1 LTSLPDLPVTRILP
15 RLDEAL
21 THHASAVLVAP
32 PGAGKTTLVPIHLL
46 NASWRKDGMIVLL
59 EPRRLAARAAAR
71 RMAQLLGEEPGETV
85 GYRMRLENKVS
96 GKTRILVVTEGV
108 FARMILDDPDL
119 KGVAAVLFDEF
130 HERSLD
136 ADFGLALA
144 LDVQA
149 ALRDDLKILVMSATL
164 DGARVASLLGDAPVI
179 ESEGRAFPADIRY
192 RDRKADERI
201 EDAMARA
208 IRDALADETGSIL
221 AFLPG
226 QGEIERIARLLEGR
240 LPPNVLLAPLYGA
253 MEGRDQDAAIKPAP
267 AGHRKVVLATSIAET
282 SITIDGVRVVIDSG
296 LARLPKYEPATGLT
310 RLETVRTSR
319 ASADQRA
326 GRAGRTEPGVAIR
339 LWHQGQTASLPAF
352 SPPEIL
358 EADLSGLVLDAAA
371 WGVTDP
377 ATLSLLDKPPLPA
390 LKEAKA
396 LLSRLGALDDAGRLT
411 ADGEAMRSLALPARL
426 AHMVAE
432 AGKRGEALRAAELAV
447 LLTERG
453 LGGNE
458 TDLDTRMARFRNDR
472 SDRAQRAKGLAKRL
486 AANVPNKG
494 EPAGSGV
501 GRMLMDAYPDRIAK
515 ARGATGQF
523 LLANGRGGEVDPAIS
538 LSRASWLVVADMTGK
553 AGRAR
558 ILSAAEVSETEIR
571 AALGDKIESGRQV
584 VYDPEKNALRTREAV
599 RIGAIALSE
608 KPLAAPS
615 GSAAD
620 EGVIAAVRE
629 HGLSILPWGKE
640 ADILRRRLG
649 WLHRGLGDPWPSM
662 DDEALLER
670 LEDWLLPFLTGE
682 AQLDRIPA
690 HVLKNGLMSL
700 VPFDLQRSVDQL
712 APTHFAVPTGS
723 NIPIRY
729 DAEEPVI
736 AVREHGL
743 DILPWGKETDIL
755 RRRLG
760 WLHRGLGDPWP
771 SMDDEALLERLE
783 DWLLPFLTGEAQLD
797 RIPAHVLKNGLL
809 SLVPFDLQRSVD
821 QLAPTHFE
829 VPTGSNIPIRYDAE
843 EPVIAV
849 RVQELFG
856 LGMHPAIANGKV
868 PLLLELLSPAHRP
881 IQITRDLPG
890 FWKGSWADV
899 RSDMRG
905 RYPKH
910 VWPED
915 PANAEA
921 TRRAKPRGT

>member
-1 LTSLPDLPVTRILP
+1 MTRLPDLPVTNILP
-15 RLDEAL
+15 QLDAAMD
-21 THHASAVLVAP
+21 THASAVLVAP
-32 PGAGKTTLVPIHLL
+32 PGAGKTTLVPIHMLG
-46 NASWRKDGMIVLL
+46 AKWRGDGMIVLL
-59 EPRRLAARAAAR
+59 EPRRLAARGAAR
-71 RMAQLLGEEPGETV
+71 RMAELLGEEPGETV
-85 GYRMRLENKVS
+85 GYRMRLESKVS
-96 GKTRILVVTEGV
+96 NRTKILVVTEGV

-164 DGARVASLLGDAPVI
+164 DGARVAALLGDAPVI
-179 ESEGRAFPADIRY
+179 ESEGRAFPVDIRY
-192 RDRKADERI
+192 RERKADERV
-201 EDAMARA
+201 EDAMARS

-226 QGEIERIARLLEGR
+226 QGEIERTVRLLEDR
-240 LPPNVLLAPLYGA
+240 VPDHVMLAPLYGA

-267 AGHRKVVLATSIAET
+267 KGKRKVVLATSIAET

-339 LWHQGQTASLPAF
+339 LWHQGQTAALPAF

-358 EADLSGLVLDAAA
+358 EADLSGLVLDSAA

-377 ATLSLLDKPPLPA
+377 ATLAFLDAPPKPA
-390 LKEAKA
+390 LNEART
-396 LLSRLGALDDAGRLT
+396 LLRRLGALDEAGRLT
-411 ADGEAMRSLALPARL
+411 ADGEAMRQLALPARL

-432 AGKRGEALRAAELAV
+432 AGKRGEVLKAAELAV

-458 TDLDTRMARFRNDR
+458 TDLDTRFSRFRNDR

-486 AANVPNKG
+486 AANVPNQG
-494 EPAGSGV
+494 APAGSGI
-501 GRMLMDAYPDRIAK
+501 GRMLIDAYPDRIAR
-515 ARGATGQF
+515 ARGQAGQF
-523 LLANGRGGEVDPAIS
+523 LLANGRGGEVDSAIS
-538 LSRASWLVVADMTGK
+538 LSRASWLVVTDMSGK

-558 ILSAAEVSETEIR
+558 ILSAAQVSEAEIR
-571 AALGDKIESGRQV
+571 SALGERIESGRQV
-584 VYDPEKNALRTREAV
+584 VYDPEKNALRAREAV

-629 HGLSILPWGKE
+629 HGLGILPWGKE
-640 ADILRRRLG
+640 TDILRRRLG
-649 WLHRGLGDPWPSM
+649 WLYRGLGDPWPSM
-662 DDEALLER
+662 EDEHLLET

-682 AQLDRIPA
+682 AQLDRIPG

-712 APTHFAVPTGS
+712 APTHFTVPTGS
-723 NIPIRY
+723 HIPIRY
-729 DAEEPVI
+729 DAEEPV
-736 AVREHGL
+736 L
-743 DILPWGKETDIL
+743 
-755 RRRLG
+755 
-760 WLHRGLGDPWP
+760 
-771 SMDDEALLERLE
+771 
-783 DWLLPFLTGEAQLD
+783 
-797 RIPAHVLKNGLL
+797 
-809 SLVPFDLQRSVD
+809 
-821 QLAPTHFE
+821 
-829 VPTGSNIPIRYDAE
+829 
-843 EPVIAV
+843 AV

-856 LGMHPAIANGKV
+856 LGQHPSIAGGKV